1 MNKSQKR
8 PSINV
13 EKRDVVGKKV
23 RKLRKEGVL
32 PLNIYG
38 KETKSISLKADALEF
53 QKFFDQHGET
63 SLVDVVIKGEKK
75 PRTVLMKNPQF
86 DPITDEIIHL
96 DIHEVS
102 LKDKVTANIPIEVV
116 GESPIAETGEG
127 IQVQILDE
135 VEVEALP
142 TDLPEKF
149 VVDASAL
156 KKLGDSITVGGL
168 EFDKNKIEVKA
179 NPEQIIL
186 QIEEPREEEPE
197 VVEEV
202 APEEVPATKQKGEG
216 EEEKEEKKESADEP
230 AQNQESEKKQE
241 EKE

>member
-1 MNKSQKR
+1 MNKSQTR
-8 PSINV
+8 PSIDV

-23 RKLRKEGVL
+23 KKLRKEGIL

-38 KETKSISLKADALEF
+38 KEIKSVSLKANALEF
-53 QKFFDQHGET
+53 QKFYGQHGET
-63 SLVDVVIKGEKK
+63 SLVDIMIKGEKK

-127 IQVQILDE
+127 IQVQVLDE

-149 VVDASAL
+149 VVDALNL
-156 KKLGDSITVGGL
+156 KKLGDAITVADL
-168 EFDKNKIEVKA
+168 EVNKDKIEIKA
-179 NPEQIIL
+179 NPDQIIL
-186 QIEEPREEEPE
+186 QLEEPREEEPE
-197 VVEEV
+197 IVEEV
-202 APEEVPATKQKGEG
+202 APEEVPATQQKAET
-216 EEEKEEKKESADEP
+216 EEKSEEKKESAKPEQD
-230 AQNQESEKKQE
+230 QTSEKTE
-241 EKE
+241 EKKE